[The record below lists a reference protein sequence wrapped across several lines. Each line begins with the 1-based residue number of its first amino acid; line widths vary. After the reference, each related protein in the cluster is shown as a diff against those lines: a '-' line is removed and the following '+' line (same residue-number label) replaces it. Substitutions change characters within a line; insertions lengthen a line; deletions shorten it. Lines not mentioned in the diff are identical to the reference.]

1 MKKFAII
8 ACSSLLLVACSSE
21 GDKNSPATDSI
32 PAINE
37 QATDQVTVSLPD
49 SAANITA
56 NATSGAVKLNP
67 PHGEPGHR
75 CEIEVGKPLPA
86 DGGAA
91 NTPGTATIST
101 ANPSPSISP
110 APNQPVTISTSP
122 TPAPAPAPAAKTAT
136 APGMNPPH
144 GEPGHDCAIPVGSPL
159 KK

>member
-1 MKKFAII
+1 MKKLAIL
-8 ACSSLLLVACSSE
+8 ACSSLLFIACSSE
-21 GDKNSPATDSI
+21 GDKNPPATDSI

-37 QATDQVTVSLPD
+37 QATDQVSVSLPD
-49 SAANITA
+49 SIASNTA
-56 NATSGAVKLNP
+56 SATTGGVKLNP

-86 DGGAA
+86 DGSVPS
-91 NTPGTATIST
+91 TPGTATIST
-101 ANPSPSISP
+101 PNSAP
-110 APNQPVTISTSP
+110 AITPVPNQPVTVSTSP
-122 TPAPAPAPAAKTAT
+122 TPAPAPAAKTAT

>member
-1 MKKFAII
+1 MKKFAIL
-8 ACSSLLLVACSSE
+8 ACSSLLFIACSSE
-21 GDKNSPATDSI
+21 GDKNAPATDSI

-49 SAANITA
+49 SAAVNPV
-56 NATSGAVKLNP
+56 NATSGDVKLNP

-75 CEIEVGKPLPA
+75 CEIEVGKPLTSA
-86 DGGAA
+86 GSTA
-91 NTPGTATIST
+91 NMPGTASIST
-101 ANPSPSISP
+101 ANPSPVITP
-110 APNQPVTISTSP
+110 APNQPVSISTNPS
-122 TPAPAPAPAAKTAT
+122 TATAPAPAAKTAT

>member
-1 MKKFAII
+1 MKKFAIL
-8 ACSSLLLVACSSE
+8 ACSSLLFVACSSE
-21 GDKNSPATDSI
+21 GDKNPPSTDSI

-49 SAANITA
+49 SASNNTA
-56 NATSGAVKLNP
+56 SAASSPVILNP

-86 DGGAA
+86 DG
-91 NTPGTATIST
+91 ST
-101 ANPSPSISP
+101 ANMPSVTTISSPNTSPTITP
-110 APNQPVTISTSP
+110 APNQPVTISTNPS
-122 TPAPAPAPAAKTAT
+122 TAPATKTAT